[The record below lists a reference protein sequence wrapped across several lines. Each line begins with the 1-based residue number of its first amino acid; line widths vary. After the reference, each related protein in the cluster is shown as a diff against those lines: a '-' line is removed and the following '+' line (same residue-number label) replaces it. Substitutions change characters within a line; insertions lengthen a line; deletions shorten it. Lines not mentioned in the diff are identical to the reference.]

1 MHRQNLP
8 ATSSSVQDSR
18 RAHTTGRDD
27 ESSPVQYGAEDVDK
41 HAAQA
46 SAYIRAAAI
55 KGPSNR
61 HLVRLAL
68 KHRCLAGAHLARK
81 QESVL
86 RALDAC
92 QNSSQFLIL
101 FGKLNGN
108 KFRGLYA
115 LEKRAKKG
123 GSEGSGGGGSE
134 LSSSKSARKVW
145 ERPAKDYNSMCRP
158 SSLQLWRSKSELRGT
173 RARRRRRARSPFC
186 LGATTSLGTL
196 PRAAETGRPPLAG
209 GKGPSRVECHV
220 HGGWRQTGFSLLVRG
235 ILSRGGQMHRCEGRK
250 AGIKQSKQNEFSHF
264 HSTVFEPCWRA

>member
-1 MHRQNLP
+1 MTLRTNRTAHQGIRRQTFRHEGSN
-8 ATSSSVQDSR
+8 VQDSR
-18 RAHTTGRDD
+18 RAHHFGPRD
-27 ESSPVQYGAEDVDK
+27 ESSSHQSAAEDVDK

-134 LSSSKSARKVW
+134 LSSSKSARKVYGSGPP
-145 ERPAKDYNSMCRP
+145 RITDSMVQAFFRYNSG
-158 SSLQLWRSKSELRGT
+158 SRSFQELRGT
-173 RARRRRRARSPFC
+173 KSTT
-186 LGATTSLGTL
+186 ATTCAIALLPGCYHVSGNTTASGRDRAPSSSRRQGTEQGGV
-196 PRAAETGRPPLAG
+196 PRVMEDLAADRL
-209 GKGPSRVECHV
+209 
-220 HGGWRQTGFSLLVRG
+220 
-235 ILSRGGQMHRCEGRK
+235 
-250 AGIKQSKQNEFSHF
+250 
-264 HSTVFEPCWRA
+264 